1 MPTLAGVSPDTE
13 SKLKAKPATIQSWQQ
28 KNIAQEKKE
37 EDEKEIARKAKR
49 ALYAR
54 ERRARIKRERE
65 EAEAAKNKNEI
76 DGTQDH
82 VGSDV
87 VEQPPKK
94 KKKVSIPPP
103 KTHEDTNKKQ
113 QQVSVEQA
121 VGHQGQFVKVRL
133 KLPTGTQKFGFSL
146 RDDVQSYGL
155 PVLSSL
161 LYVYILCYILY
172 YVMCI
177 LQSFLLSQHISYV
190 LYFTQIYIYNIIV
203 LILLTSIQFHP
214 I

>member
-13 SKLKAKPATIQSWQQ
+13 SKLKAKPAIQSWQ
-28 KNIAQEKKE
+28 KNIAQQKKE

-76 DGTQDH
+76 DGTTQD

-87 VEQPPKK
+87 GESPPKKKK
-94 KKKVSIPPP
+94 KKKVSIIPP

-113 QQVSVEQA
+113 QQVLVEQA
-121 VGHQGQFVKVRL
+121 VG
-133 KLPTGTQKFGFSL
+133 L
-146 RDDVQSYGL
+146 RD
-155 PVLSSL
+155 SL
-161 LYVYILCYILY
+161 LKFVSSYQRGHKSLV
-172 YVMCI
+172 
-177 LQSFLLSQHISYV
+177 FL
-190 LYFTQIYIYNIIV
+190 
-203 LILLTSIQFHP
+203 
-214 I
+214 

>member
-13 SKLKAKPATIQSWQQ
+13 SKLKAKPAIQSWQ
-28 KNIAQEKKE
+28 KNIAQQKKE

-65 EAEAAKNKNEI
+65 EAEAAKNKNDI
-76 DGTQDH
+76 GTTQD
-82 VGSDV
+82 VGSV
-87 VEQPPKK
+87 VIGEPPPKK

-103 KTHEDTNKKQ
+103 KTHEDTNKKH
-113 QQVSVEQA
+113 QQVLVEQA
-121 VGHQGQFVKVRL
+121 VGTQGQFVKVRL

-161 LYVYILCYILY
+161 LYVYILCYIIRNVYTAKFPSLSTH
-172 YVMCI
+172 I
-177 LQSFLLSQHISYV
+177 LCSLFYSNLHL
-190 LYFTQIYIYNIIV
+190 
-203 LILLTSIQFHP
+203 
-214 I
+214 

>member
-13 SKLKAKPATIQSWQQ
+13 SKLKAKPATIQSWQ
-28 KNIAQEKKE
+28 KNIAQQKKE
-37 EDEKEIARKAKR
+37 NEKEIARKAKR

-65 EAEAAKNKNEI
+65 EEEAAKNKNDI
-76 DGTQDH
+76 GTTQD

-87 VEQPPKK
+87 IGEPPPKKK

-103 KTHEDTNKKQ
+103 KTQEDTKKKQ

-190 LYFTQIYIYNIIV
+190 LYFTQIYIYII
-203 LILLTSIQFHP
+203 
-214 I
+214 

>member
-13 SKLKAKPATIQSWQQ
+13 SKLKAKPAIQSWQ
-28 KNIAQEKKE
+28 KNIAQQKKE

-65 EAEAAKNKNEI
+65 EAEEAAKNKNEI
-76 DGTQDH
+76 DGTLQDH

-87 VEQPPKK
+87 IGEPPPKKK

-103 KTHEDTNKKQ
+103 KTHEDTNKKH
-113 QQVSVEQA
+113 QQVLVEQA
-121 VGHQGQFVKVRL
+121 VGTQGQFVKVRL

-161 LYVYILCYILY
+161 LYVYYIVHILY

-177 LQSFLLSQHISYV
+177 LQSFLLSQHISFMFSIYSN
-190 LYFTQIYIYNIIV
+190 LYI
-203 LILLTSIQFHP
+203 
-214 I
+214 

>member
-13 SKLKAKPATIQSWQQ
+13 SKLKAKPATIQSWQ
-28 KNIAQEKKE
+28 KNIAQQKKE
-37 EDEKEIARKAKR
+37 NEKEIARKAKR

-76 DGTQDH
+76 DGTTQDH

-87 VEQPPKK
+87 IGEPPPKK
-94 KKKVSIPPP
+94 KKKKVSIIPPP

-113 QQVSVEQA
+113 QQVLVEQA
-121 VGHQGQFVKVRL
+121 VGTQGQFVKVRL

-190 LYFTQIYIYNIIV
+190 LYFTQIYIYII
-203 LILLTSIQFHP
+203 
-214 I
+214 

>member
-13 SKLKAKPATIQSWQQ
+13 SKLKAKPATIQSWQ
-28 KNIAQEKKE
+28 KNIAQQKKE

-65 EAEAAKNKNEI
+65 EEEAAKNKNDI
-76 DGTQDH
+76 GTTQD

-87 VEQPPKK
+87 IGEPPPKKK

-103 KTHEDTNKKQ
+103 KTQEDTKKKQ

-190 LYFTQIYIYNIIV
+190 LYFTQIYIYII
-203 LILLTSIQFHP
+203 
-214 I
+214 